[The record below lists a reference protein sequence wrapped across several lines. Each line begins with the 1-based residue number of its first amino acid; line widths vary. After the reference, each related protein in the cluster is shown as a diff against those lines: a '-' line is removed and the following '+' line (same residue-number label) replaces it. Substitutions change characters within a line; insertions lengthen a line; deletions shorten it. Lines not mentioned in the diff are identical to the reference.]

1 MKKTKFSYHLIFLY
15 LSAISIMQSCGGKST
30 DLSTEGSIAP
40 EDAIGTFELAPGFQ
54 MELIANEPLVSDP
67 VDMEI
72 DEFGR
77 LYVVEMPGYPID
89 KSGTCSIVLLS
100 DSDDDGVM
108 DKRTVFAD
116 NLILPNGILR
126 WKNGLLVTDAPDV
139 LYLEDT
145 DGDGVAD
152 VREVVMTGFSLS
164 NPHVNVNNPIY
175 GLDNWVHLSHLGHI
189 GTRKYE
195 EEFGDKGSTI
205 IFPNQPGSS
214 ELPKNANGHSVRFK
228 PDIQVAELA
237 STRSQFGH
245 TYDRW
250 GRYLLTHNQNHIY
263 HEVIASQYL
272 SRNPGLL
279 VSNASDAISDH
290 GKETEVFQITTN
302 PDRQLFTPVGL
313 TTSSSG
319 LTAYLGGTFP
329 EPFNNAVFVAESVSN
344 LVHVD
349 ILKEKGATF
358 VAERLRDNKEFLASK
373 DSWSRP
379 VNMYV
384 GPDGALY
391 VLDYYRRIIEH
402 PEWMS
407 DEAVAA
413 GGLYDGVGMGRIFR
427 ITPKGTGKADWTSGL
442 SFGEESPQE
451 WVEHLA
457 STNYWWRNNAQ
468 RLLVNAQNQD
478 VIPPLEQMAKNQDS
492 PEGRM
497 HALWTLEGLKG
508 LSTDLIIQALNDP
521 EAGVRENAIKLAEM
535 HLSESNELI
544 DSLLNLSSDPNARVR
559 FQLLCTLGFID
570 TDEAAQVAEDLLFQ
584 DLEDEWVQIAALS
597 APSSQNT
604 NLLKTVLERFDKK
617 VPAYGS
623 LIQRL
628 TAMITANESNGETE
642 RLLEAAINL
651 SGKNG
656 WEAPVLDGIAEGI
669 KRNEENEK
677 TLSNYMDQ
685 IVLAFF
691 EHPDSDLRKSA
702 LNLIKT
708 MNFKEDALLESSM
721 EKAMAIAANPSL
733 PETRRAE
740 GLRFLPQGDV
750 APYAEELKS
759 MIATTEPITL
769 QIAAMQALGNIKGKE
784 VPEYVLTK
792 WNSLTH
798 EIREVALTVFM
809 TDTDRVKLL
818 LDALQS
824 GKIPT
829 EAIGWK
835 MRVQLMNNKDES
847 TRNLARELLTK
858 DEGEQINKNYQKAL
872 EINGDPIAGKS
883 VYIENCALCHQFR
896 GKNGVAFGP
905 DLGSLHNW
913 HPKDL
918 MANILDPNLSIAPGF
933 DLWEVNLKDGETI
946 QGMIMNE
953 TSAAISLRTSPG
965 IEKSINR
972 QDIASIKGMAMSL
985 MPGLAG
991 QLDQQKI
998 ADLMA
1003 FIRNSEE

>member
-1 MKKTKFSYHLIFLY
+1 MKNTRFSYHVIFSC
-15 LSAISIMQSCGGKST
+15 LSAIFLQACGGTSSGPST
-30 DLSTEGSIAP
+30 HGSVAP
-40 EDAIGTFELAPGFQ
+40 EDGVASFELAPGFQ

-89 KSGTCSIVLLS
+89 KSGTGRIKLLS

-108 DKRTVFAD
+108 DKSTIFAD
-116 NLILPNGILR
+116 NLVLPNGILR
-126 WKNGLLVTDAPDV
+126 WKNGVLITDAPDV

-152 VREVVMTGFSLS
+152 VREVMMTGFSLS
-164 NPHVNVNNPIY
+164 NPHVNVNNPVY
-175 GLDNWVHLSHLGHI
+175 GLDNWIHLSHLGHI

-195 EEFGDKGSTI
+195 EEFGDKGTTI
-205 IFPNQPGSS
+205 VFPNSQGST
-214 ELPKNANGHSVRFK
+214 ELPKNANGHSVRFR

-263 HEVIASQYL
+263 HEVIAAPYL
-272 SRNPGLL
+272 SRNPGLI
-279 VSNASDAISDH
+279 VSNASESISDH
-290 GKETEVFQITTN
+290 GKEAEVFQITTN

-319 LTAYLGGTFP
+319 LTAYLGGAFP
-329 EPFNNAVFVAESVSN
+329 APFDKAVFVAESVSN

-358 VAERLRDNKEFLASK
+358 VAERLSDNKEFLASK

-413 GGLYDGVGMGRIFR
+413 GGLSDGVGMGRIYR
-427 ITPKGTGKADWTSGL
+427 ITPEGTGKADWTSGL
-442 SFGEESPQE
+442 TFGDESPQE
-451 WVEHLA
+451 WVKHLA
-457 STNYWWRNNAQ
+457 SKNNWWRNNAQ
-468 RLLVNAQNQD
+468 RLLVTAQSQEVFPDLEEMAINQ
-478 VIPPLEQMAKNQDS
+478 AS
-492 PEGRM
+492 AEGRL

-508 LSTDLIIQALNDP
+508 LSTDLIINALGDP

-535 HLSESNELI
+535 HLSESSELI
-544 DSLLNLSSDPNARVR
+544 AELLKLKADPNARVR
-559 FQLLCTLGFID
+559 FQLLCTLGFIE
-570 TDEAAQVAEDLLFQ
+570 TPEAAQVAEELLFR
-584 DLEDEWVQIAALS
+584 DLSDEWVQIAALS
-597 APSSQNT
+597 ASSSKT
-604 NLLKTVLERFDKK
+604 TPLLQTVLKRFDKD

-623 LIQRL
+623 LIRRL
-628 TAMITANESNGETE
+628 TAMITANENEDE
-642 RLLEAAINL
+642 AEKLLQSALNL
-651 SGKNG
+651 SGGKG
-656 WEAPVLDGIAEGI
+656 WEAPVLEGIAAGI
-669 KRNEENEK
+669 KRNEKNEEA
-677 TLSNYMDQ
+677 LSPYLDK
-685 IVLAFF
+685 IVFAFF
-691 EHPDSDLRKSA
+691 EHQDVKLRKAA
-702 LNLIKT
+702 LNLIQT
-708 MNFKEDALLESSM
+708 MDFKDEVLLKASM
-721 EKAMAIAANPSL
+721 EKAMAIATDQSI
-733 PETRRAE
+733 PEERRAE
-740 GLRFLPQGDV
+740 VLRFLPKGDV
-750 APYAEELKS
+750 APYAEQLKG
-759 MIATTEPITL
+759 MIATTEPIVL
-769 QIAAMQALGNIKGKE
+769 QIAAMQALGNIEGT
-784 VPEYVLTK
+784 VVQEYVLTK
-792 WNSLTH
+792 WSSLTH
-798 EIREVALTVFM
+798 EIREVALTTFM
-809 TDTDRVKLL
+809 SDVDRVKLL
-818 LDALQS
+818 LTSIQS

-835 MRVQLMNNKDES
+835 MRVQLMNNGDEP
-847 TRNLARELLTK
+847 TRNFARELLTK
-858 DEGEQINKNYQKAL
+858 DEGEEINKNYQKAL

-883 VYIENCALCHQFR
+883 VYLENCALCHQFR
-896 GKNGVAFGP
+896 GKSGVAFGP
-905 DLGSLHNW
+905 DLGTLHNW

-933 DLWEVNLKDGETI
+933 DLWEVTLSDGETI

-972 QDIASIKGMAMSL
+972 QDIESIKGMNMSL

-1003 FIRNSEE
+1003 FIRNSE

>member
-1 MKKTKFSYHLIFLY
+1 MKQTILSNTFTFLC
-15 LSAISIMQSCGGKST
+15 LTAFCCLPGCGENGANSAS
-30 DLSTEGSIAP
+30 DGSIAP
-40 EDAIGTFELAPGFQ
+40 EDAIASFELAPGFQ
-54 MELIANEPLVSDP
+54 MEIIANEPMVMDP

-77 LYVVEMPGYPID
+77 MYVVEMPGYPID
-89 KSGTCSIVLLS
+89 KSGTGRIALLS
-100 DSDDDGVM
+100 DTDDDGVM
-108 DKRTVFAD
+108 DQRTIFAD
-116 NLILPNGILR
+116 NLVLPNGILR
-126 WKNGLLVTDAPDV
+126 WKKGVLVTDAPDV

-152 VREVVMTGFSLS
+152 IRETIMTGFSLS
-164 NPHVNVNNPIY
+164 NPHVNVNNPVY
-175 GLDNWVHLSHLGHI
+175 GIDNWIHLSHLGHI

-195 EEFGDKGSTI
+195 AEFGDKGSAI
-205 IFPNQPGSS
+205 VFPNNPEGT

-245 TYDRW
+245 TFDRW

-263 HEVIASQYL
+263 HEVIAAPYL

-279 VSNASDAISDH
+279 VSNASESISDH

-319 LTAYLGGTFP
+319 ITAYLGGAFAA
-329 EPFNNAVFVAESVSN
+329 PFDKAVFVAESVSN

-413 GGLYDGVGMGRIFR
+413 GGLSDGVGMGRIFR
-427 ITPKGTGKADWTSGL
+427 ITPEGTGKADWTSGL
-442 SFGEESPQE
+442 TFGNESPQE
-451 WVEHLA
+451 WVQHLA
-457 STNYWWRNNAQ
+457 SKNNWWRNNAQ
-468 RLLVNAQNQD
+468 RLLVTAQSQE
-478 VIPPLEQMAKNQDS
+478 VIPDLEKMAKNQDS
-492 PEGRM
+492 AEGRL

-508 LSTDLIIQALNDP
+508 LSTELIIDALNDP

-535 HLSESNELI
+535 HLSESNDLITEL
-544 DSLLNLSSDPNARVR
+544 LKLKTDPNARVR

-570 TDEAAQVAEDLLFQ
+570 TPEATKVAEELLFQ
-584 DLEDEWVQIAALS
+584 DLSDEWVQIAALS
-597 APSSQNT
+597 ASSSQNMP
-604 NLLKTVLERFDKK
+604 LLRTVLSRFDKDQ
-617 VPAYGS
+617 PAYGS
-623 LIQRL
+623 LIRRL
-628 TAMITANESNGETE
+628 TAMITANENDGEAE
-642 RLLEAAINL
+642 KLLQKALDL
-651 SGKNG
+651 SGNKG
-656 WEAPVLDGIAEGI
+656 WEAAVLDGIADGV
-669 KRNEENEK
+669 KRNEENEEIL
-677 TLSNYMDQ
+677 TNYLDK

-691 EHPDSDLRKSA
+691 EHPDAKLRKSA

-708 MNFKEDALLESSM
+708 LDFKDENLLKSSM
-721 EKAMAIAANPSL
+721 DKAMAIATDQSI
-733 PETRRAE
+733 PESRRAE
-740 GLRFLPQGDV
+740 ALRFLPEGDV
-750 APYAEELKS
+750 SPYAGQLKG
-759 MIATTEPITL
+759 MIATTEPIVL
-769 QIAAMQALGNIKGKE
+769 QIAAMQALGNIKGTE
-784 VPEYVLTK
+784 VPEYVLAK
-792 WNSLTH
+792 WNSLTP
-798 EIREVALTVFM
+798 EIRDVALGTFM
-809 TDTDRVKLL
+809 SESERVKLL
-818 LDALQS
+818 LEALKDS
-824 GKIPT
+824 KIPT
-829 EAIGWK
+829 AAIGWK
-835 MRVQLMNNKDES
+835 MRVRLMNNGDEA
-847 TRNLARELLTK
+847 TRNFARELLTK
-858 DEGEQINKNYQKAL
+858 DEGEEINKRYQKAL

-896 GKNGVAFGP
+896 GKSGVAFGP
-905 DLGSLHNW
+905 DLGTLHNW

-933 DLWEVNLKDGETI
+933 DLWEVMLKDGETI

-953 TSAAISLRTSPG
+953 TSAAISLRISPG
-965 IEKSINR
+965 VEKTINR
-972 QDIASIKGMAMSL
+972 QDIESITGMQLSL
-985 MPGLAG
+985 MPGLAE

-1003 FIRNSEE
+1003 FIRNSE

>member
-1 MKKTKFSYHLIFLY
+1 MKISRIIIFLS
-15 LSAISIMQSCGGKST
+15 LLGICFLQSCGGNSNRP
-30 DLSTEGSIAP
+30 SSEGSISP
-40 EDAIGTFELAPGFQ
+40 ENAVATFELAPGFQ
-54 MELIANEPLVSDP
+54 MEILASEPLVMDP

-89 KSGTCSIVLLS
+89 KSGTGRITLLT
-100 DSDDDGVM
+100 DTDEDGIM
-108 DKRTVFAD
+108 DQRTIFAD
-116 NLILPNGILR
+116 NLVLPNGILR
-126 WKNGLLVTDAPDV
+126 WEKGVLITDAPDV

-152 VREVVMTGFSLS
+152 LREVVMTGFSLS
-164 NPHVNVNNPIY
+164 NPHVNVNNPVY
-175 GLDNWVHLSHLGHI
+175 GLDNWIHLSHLGHI

-195 EEFGDKGSTI
+195 EEFGDKGTNI
-205 IFPNQPGSS
+205 VFPNSPGTT
-214 ELPKNANGHSVRFK
+214 ELPKNANGHSVRFR

-263 HEVIASQYL
+263 HEVIAAPYL

-279 VSNASDAISDH
+279 VSNASESISDH

-319 LTAYLGGTFP
+319 LTAYLGGVFP
-329 EPFNNAVFVAESVSN
+329 EPFEHAVFVAESVSN

-358 VAERLRDNKEFLASK
+358 IAERLRENKEFLASR

-379 VNMYV
+379 VNMYI

-391 VLDYYRRIIEH
+391 VLDYYRKIIEH

-413 GGLYDGVGMGRIFR
+413 GGLYDGVGMGRIYR
-427 ITPKGTGKADWTSGL
+427 ITPEGTGKADWTSGL
-442 SFGEESPQE
+442 TFGEERPKE
-451 WVEHLA
+451 WVKHLD
-457 STNYWWRNNAQ
+457 NKNNWWRSNAQ
-468 RLLVNAQNQD
+468 RLLVTSQNQE
-478 VIPPLEQMAKNQDS
+478 VIPELEKMAKNQDS
-492 PEGRM
+492 AEGRV

-508 LSTDLIIQALNDP
+508 LSTELIIEALFDT

-544 DSLLNLSSDPNARVR
+544 DALLKLKADPNARVR

-570 TDEAAQVAEDLLFQ
+570 TPEATKVAEELLFQ
-584 DLEDEWVQIAALS
+584 DLSDEWVQIAALS
-597 APSSQNT
+597 ASSSQNVP
-604 NLLKTVLERFDKK
+604 LLRTVLSRFDKDQ
-617 VPAYGS
+617 PAYGS
-623 LIQRL
+623 LISRL
-628 TAMITANESNGETE
+628 TAMITANENDGEAE
-642 RLLEAAINL
+642 KLLQKALDL
-651 SGKNG
+651 SGNNG
-656 WEAPVLDGIAEGI
+656 WEAAVLDGISDGV
-669 KRNEENEK
+669 KRNEGNEEVL
-677 TLSNYMDQ
+677 TNYLDK

-691 EHPDSDLRKSA
+691 EHPDARLRKSA
-702 LNLIKT
+702 LNLIKSLD
-708 MNFKEDALLESSM
+708 FKDETLLQSSM
-721 EKAMAIAANPSL
+721 NKAMAIAADHSI
-733 PETRRAE
+733 PESRRAE
-740 GLRFLPQGDV
+740 ALRFLPEGDV
-750 APYAEELKS
+750 APFADQLQG
-759 MIATTEPITL
+759 MIATTEPIVL

-784 VPEYVLTK
+784 VSEYVLAK
-792 WNSLTH
+792 WNSLTP
-798 EIREVALTVFM
+798 EIRDVALGTFM
-809 TDTDRVKLL
+809 SESERVKLL
-818 LDALQS
+818 LKALQD
-824 GKIPT
+824 GKIPSA
-829 EAIGWK
+829 AIGWK
-835 MRVQLMNNKDES
+835 MRVRLMNNGDEA
-847 TRNLARELLTK
+847 TRNFARELLTK
-858 DEGEQINKNYQKAL
+858 DEGEEINNRYQKAL

-896 GKNGVAFGP
+896 GKSGVAFGP
-905 DLGSLHNW
+905 DLGTLHNW

-933 DLWEVNLKDGETI
+933 DLWEVTLKDGEII

-953 TSAAISLRTSPG
+953 TSAAISLRISPG
-965 IEKSINR
+965 VEKTINR
-972 QDIASIKGMAMSL
+972 QDIESIKGMNMSL

-1003 FIRNSEE
+1003 FIRNSE

>member
-1 MKKTKFSYHLIFLY
+1 MNNIKISQIIIFLY
-15 LSAISIMQSCGGKST
+15 LLGVCFLQSCGEKS
-30 DLSTEGSIAP
+30 SEPSSKGSVSP
-40 EDAIGTFELAPGFQ
+40 ENAVATFELAPGFQ
-54 MELIANEPLVSDP
+54 MEIIAHEPLVMDP

-89 KSGTCSIVLLS
+89 KSGSGRIVLLS
-100 DSDDDGVM
+100 DTDSDGVM

-116 NLILPNGILR
+116 QLVLPNGIMR
-126 WKNGLLVTDAPDV
+126 WKNGVLITDAPDV

-152 VREVVMTGFSLS
+152 IKEVIMTGFSLS

-175 GLDNWVHLSHLGHI
+175 GLDNWIHLSHLGHI

-195 EEFGDKGSTI
+195 EEFGDKGSNI
-205 IFPNQPGSS
+205 VFPIQPESS
-214 ELPKNANGHSVRFK
+214 VLPKNANGHSVRFK
-228 PDIQVAELA
+228 PNTHVAELA

-245 TYDRW
+245 TFDRW

-263 HEVIASQYL
+263 HEVIAAPYL

-279 VSNASDAISDH
+279 VSNASESISDH

-319 LTAYLGGTFP
+319 LTAYLGGAFP
-329 EPFNNAVFVAESVSN
+329 EPFENAVFVAESVSN

-358 VAERLRDNKEFLASK
+358 IAERLRENKEFLASK

-413 GGLYDGVGMGRIFR
+413 GGLYDGVEMGRIYR
-427 ITPKGTGKADWTSGL
+427 ISPTGFGKADWTSGL
-442 SFGEESPQE
+442 DFGAERPKE
-451 WVEHLA
+451 WVKYLA
-457 STNYWWRNNAQ
+457 HKNHWWRNHAQ
-468 RLLVNAQNQD
+468 RLIVTAENLE
-478 VIPPLEQMAKNQDS
+478 VIPELEKMATNQES
-492 PEGRM
+492 AEGRL
-497 HALWTLEGLKG
+497 HALWTMEGLKS
-508 LSTDLIIQALNDP
+508 LSTDLIIQGLNDS

-535 HLSESNELI
+535 HLNESNDLVEA
-544 DSLLNLSSDPNARVR
+544 LLNLNTDPNPRVR
-559 FQLLCTLGFID
+559 FQLLCTLGFIE
-570 TDEAAQVAEDLLFQ
+570 TEEAGQVAEELLFH
-584 DLEDEWVQIAALS
+584 DLSDEWVQIAALS
-597 APSSQNT
+597 ASTSQNT
-604 NLLKTVLERFDKK
+604 TLIKTVLDRFDKN

-623 LIQRL
+623 LVRRL
-628 TAMITANESNGETE
+628 TAMVTANENEGEAE
-642 RLLEAAINL
+642 KLLQSALKL
-651 SGKNG
+651 SENRG
-656 WEAPVLDGIAEGI
+656 WEASVLYGIADGV

-677 TLSNYMDQ
+677 ALTAYMDKV
-685 IVLAFF
+685 VLAFF
-691 EHPDSDLRKSA
+691 DHPNAGLRKSA

-708 MNFKEDALLESSM
+708 LDFKDEKLLKSSM
-721 EKAMAIAANPSL
+721 DKAMIIASDQSI
-733 PETRRAE
+733 PEDRRAE
-740 GLRFLPQGDV
+740 ALRFLPEGDV
-750 APYAEELKS
+750 SPYADQLKA
-759 MIATTEPITL
+759 MIATTEPIVL
-769 QIAAMQALGNIKGKE
+769 QIAAMQALGNIKGTS
-784 VPEYVLTK
+784 VPEYLLSK
-792 WNSLTH
+792 WNSLTP
-798 EIREVALTVFM
+798 EIRDVALGTFM
-809 TDTDRVKLL
+809 SESDRVKLL
-818 LDALQS
+818 LEALKD

-829 EAIGWK
+829 VAIGWK
-835 MRVQLMNNKDES
+835 MRVRLMNNGDEA
-847 TRNLARELLTK
+847 TRNFARELLTK
-858 DEGEQINKNYQKAL
+858 DEGEEINKKYQKAL

-896 GKNGVAFGP
+896 GKGGVAFGP
-905 DLGSLHNW
+905 DLGTLHNW

-933 DLWEVNLKDGETI
+933 DLWEVTLKNGETI

-953 TSAAISLRTSPG
+953 TSAAISLRISPG
-965 IEKSINR
+965 IEQAINR
-972 QDIASIKGMAMSL
+972 QDIEAIKGMNMSL
-985 MPGLAG
+985 MPVLSA

-1003 FIRNSEE
+1003 FIRNAE

>member
-1 MKKTKFSYHLIFLY
+1 MNNMKISRIIIFLS
-15 LSAISIMQSCGGKST
+15 LLGICFLQSCGGNSNRP
-30 DLSTEGSIAP
+30 SSEGSISP
-40 EDAIGTFELAPGFQ
+40 ENAVATFELAPGFQ
-54 MELIANEPLVSDP
+54 MEILASEPLVMDP

-89 KSGTCSIVLLS
+89 KSGTGRITLLT
-100 DSDDDGVM
+100 DTDEDGIM
-108 DKRTVFAD
+108 DQRTIFAD
-116 NLILPNGILR
+116 NLVLPNGILR
-126 WKNGLLVTDAPDV
+126 WEKGVLITDAPDV

-152 VREVVMTGFSLS
+152 LREVVMTGFSLS
-164 NPHVNVNNPIY
+164 NPHVNVNNPVY
-175 GLDNWVHLSHLGHI
+175 GLDNWIHLSHLGHI

-195 EEFGDKGSTI
+195 EEFGDKGTNI
-205 IFPNQPGSS
+205 VFPNSPGTT
-214 ELPKNANGHSVRFK
+214 ELPKNANGHSVRFR

-263 HEVIASQYL
+263 HEVIAAPYL

-279 VSNASDAISDH
+279 VSNASESISDH

-319 LTAYLGGTFP
+319 LTAYLGGVFP
-329 EPFNNAVFVAESVSN
+329 EPFEHAVFVAESVSN

-358 VAERLRDNKEFLASK
+358 IAERLRENKEFLASR

-379 VNMYV
+379 VNMYI

-391 VLDYYRRIIEH
+391 VLDYYRKIIEH

-413 GGLYDGVGMGRIFR
+413 GGLYDGVGMGRIYR
-427 ITPKGTGKADWTSGL
+427 ITPEGTGKADWTSGL
-442 SFGEESPQE
+442 TFGEERPKE
-451 WVEHLA
+451 WVKHLD
-457 STNYWWRNNAQ
+457 NKNNWWRSNAQ
-468 RLLVNAQNQD
+468 RLLVTSQNQE
-478 VIPPLEQMAKNQDS
+478 VIPELEKMAKNQDS
-492 PEGRM
+492 AEGRV

-508 LSTDLIIQALNDP
+508 LSTELIIEALFDT

-544 DSLLNLSSDPNARVR
+544 DALLKLKADPNARVR

-570 TDEAAQVAEDLLFQ
+570 TPEATKVAEELLFQ
-584 DLEDEWVQIAALS
+584 DLSDEWVQIAALS
-597 APSSQNT
+597 ASSSQNVP
-604 NLLKTVLERFDKK
+604 LLRTVLSRFDKDQ
-617 VPAYGS
+617 PAYGS
-623 LIQRL
+623 LISRL
-628 TAMITANESNGETE
+628 TAMITANENDGEAE
-642 RLLEAAINL
+642 KLLQKALDL
-651 SGKNG
+651 SGNNG
-656 WEAPVLDGIAEGI
+656 WEAAVLDGISDGV
-669 KRNEENEK
+669 KRNEGNEEVL
-677 TLSNYMDQ
+677 TNYLDK

-691 EHPDSDLRKSA
+691 EHPDARLRKSA
-702 LNLIKT
+702 LNLIKSLD
-708 MNFKEDALLESSM
+708 FKDETLLQSSM
-721 EKAMAIAANPSL
+721 NKAMAIAADHSI
-733 PETRRAE
+733 PESRRAE
-740 GLRFLPQGDV
+740 ALRFLPEGDV
-750 APYAEELKS
+750 APFADQLQG
-759 MIATTEPITL
+759 MIATTEPIVL

-784 VPEYVLTK
+784 VSEYVLAK
-792 WNSLTH
+792 WNSLTP
-798 EIREVALTVFM
+798 EIRDVALGTFM
-809 TDTDRVKLL
+809 SESERVKLL
-818 LDALQS
+818 LKALQD
-824 GKIPT
+824 GKIPSA
-829 EAIGWK
+829 AIGWK
-835 MRVQLMNNKDES
+835 MRVRLMNNGDEA
-847 TRNLARELLTK
+847 TRNFARELLTK
-858 DEGEQINKNYQKAL
+858 DEGEEINNRYQKAL

-896 GKNGVAFGP
+896 GKSGVAFGP
-905 DLGSLHNW
+905 DLGTLHNW

-933 DLWEVNLKDGETI
+933 DLWEVTLKDGEII

-953 TSAAISLRTSPG
+953 TSAAISLRISPG
-965 IEKSINR
+965 VEKTINR
-972 QDIASIKGMAMSL
+972 QDIESIKGMNMSL

-1003 FIRNSEE
+1003 FIRNSE

>member
-1 MKKTKFSYHLIFLY
+1 MKNTRSSYHLIFLY
-15 LSAISIMQSCGGKST
+15 LSAICFLQACGGNSSGPST
-30 DLSTEGSIAP
+30 GGSVAP
-40 EDAIGTFELAPGFQ
+40 EDAIATFELASGFQ

-89 KSGTCSIVLLS
+89 KSGTGRIVLLS

-108 DKRTVFAD
+108 DKSTIFAD
-116 NLILPNGILR
+116 NLVLPNGILR
-126 WKNGLLVTDAPDV
+126 WKKGVLITDAPDV

-152 VREVVMTGFSLS
+152 VREVIMTGFSLS
-164 NPHVNVNNPIY
+164 NPHVNVNNPVY
-175 GLDNWVHLSHLGHI
+175 GLDNWIHLSHLGHI

-205 IFPNQPGSS
+205 VFPNHPGST
-214 ELPKNANGHSVRFK
+214 ELPKNANGHSVRFR
-228 PDIQVAELA
+228 PDIHVAELA

-263 HEVIASQYL
+263 HEVIAAPYL

-279 VSNASDAISDH
+279 VSNASESISDH

-319 LTAYLGGTFP
+319 LTAYLGGAFP
-329 EPFNNAVFVAESVSN
+329 EPFDNAVFVSESVSN

-358 VAERLRDNKEFLASK
+358 VAQRLRDNKEFLASK

-413 GGLYDGVGMGRIFR
+413 GGLSDGVGMGRIYR

-442 SFGEESPQE
+442 TFGDESPQE
-451 WVEHLA
+451 WVKHLA
-457 STNYWWRNNAQ
+457 SKNNWWRNNAQ
-468 RLLVNAQNQD
+468 RLLVTAQSQE
-478 VIPPLEQMAKNQDS
+478 VIPDLEEMAKNQDS
-492 PEGRM
+492 AEGRL

-508 LSTDLIIQALNDP
+508 LSTDLIINALNDR

-544 DSLLNLSSDPNARVR
+544 AALLKLKADPNARVR
-559 FQLLCTLGFID
+559 FQLLCTLGFIE
-570 TDEAAQVAEDLLFQ
+570 TPEAAQVAEELLFQ
-584 DLEDEWVQIAALS
+584 DLSDEWVQIAALS
-597 APSSQNT
+597 ASSSKNT
-604 NLLKTVLERFDKK
+604 PLLRTVLKRYDKD

-623 LIQRL
+623 LIRRL
-628 TAMITANESNGETE
+628 TAMITANENEGEAE
-642 RLLEAAINL
+642 KLLQSALNL
-651 SGKNG
+651 SGDKG
-656 WEAPVLDGIAEGI
+656 WEAPVLDGIADGI
-669 KRNEENEK
+669 KRNEKNEQP
-677 TLSNYMDQ
+677 LSLYLEK

-691 EHPDSDLRKSA
+691 EHPDANLRKSA

-708 MNFKEDALLESSM
+708 MDFKDEALLKSSM
-721 EKAMAIAANPSL
+721 DKAMSIAIDQSI
-733 PETRRAE
+733 PEGKRAE
-740 GLRFLPQGDV
+740 ALRFLPEGDV
-750 APYAEELKS
+750 TPYEEQLKG
-759 MIATTEPITL
+759 MIATTEPIVL
-769 QIAAMQALGNIKGKE
+769 QIAAMQALGNIKGTE

-798 EIREVALTVFM
+798 EIRDVSLTTFM
-809 TDTDRVKLL
+809 SDIDRVKLL
-818 LDALQS
+818 LAALQS

-835 MRVQLMNNKDES
+835 MRVQLMNNGDEP

-858 DEGEQINKNYQKAL
+858 DEGERVNKNYQKAL

-905 DLGSLHNW
+905 DLGTLHNW

-933 DLWEVNLKDGETI
+933 DLWEVTLKEGETI

-965 IEKSINR
+965 IEKTINR
-972 QDIASIKGMAMSL
+972 QDIEAIKGMHMSL

-1003 FIRNSEE
+1003 FIRNSE

>member
-1 MKKTKFSYHLIFLY
+1 MKISRIIIFLS
-15 LSAISIMQSCGGKST
+15 LLGICFLQSCGGNSNGP
-30 DLSTEGSIAP
+30 SSEGSISP
-40 EDAIGTFELAPGFQ
+40 ENAVATFELAPGFQ
-54 MELIANEPLVSDP
+54 MEILACEPLVMDP

-89 KSGTCSIVLLS
+89 KSGTGRIALLT
-100 DSDDDGVM
+100 DTDEDGIM
-108 DKRTVFAD
+108 DQRTIFAD
-116 NLILPNGILR
+116 NLVLPNGILR
-126 WKNGLLVTDAPDV
+126 WEKGVLITDAPDV

-152 VREVVMTGFSLS
+152 LREVVMTGFSLS
-164 NPHVNVNNPIY
+164 NPHVNVNNPVY
-175 GLDNWVHLSHLGHI
+175 GLDNWIHLSHLGHI

-195 EEFGDKGSTI
+195 EEFGDKGTNI
-205 IFPNQPGSS
+205 VFPNSPGST
-214 ELPKNANGHSVRFK
+214 ELPKNANGHSVRFR

-263 HEVIASQYL
+263 HEVIAAPYL

-279 VSNASDAISDH
+279 VSNASESISDH

-319 LTAYLGGTFP
+319 VTAYLGGVFP
-329 EPFNNAVFVAESVSN
+329 EPFEHAVFVAESVSN

-358 VAERLRDNKEFLASK
+358 IAERLRENKEFLASR

-379 VNMYV
+379 VNMYI

-391 VLDYYRRIIEH
+391 VLDYYRKIIEH

-413 GGLYDGVGMGRIFR
+413 GGLYDGVGMGRIYR
-427 ITPKGTGKADWTSGL
+427 ITPEGTGKADWTSGL
-442 SFGEESPQE
+442 TFGEERPKE
-451 WVEHLA
+451 WVKHLD
-457 STNYWWRNNAQ
+457 NKNNWWRSNAQ
-468 RLLVNAQNQD
+468 RLLVTSQNQE
-478 VIPPLEQMAKNQDS
+478 VIPELEKMAKNQDS
-492 PEGRM
+492 AEGRV

-508 LSTDLIIQALNDP
+508 LSTELIIEALFDT

-544 DSLLNLSSDPNARVR
+544 DALLKLKADPNARVR

-570 TDEAAQVAEDLLFQ
+570 TPEATKVAEELLFQ
-584 DLEDEWVQIAALS
+584 DLSDKWVQIAALS
-597 APSSQNT
+597 ASSSQNVP
-604 NLLKTVLERFDKK
+604 LLQTVLSRFDKDQ
-617 VPAYGS
+617 PAYGS
-623 LIQRL
+623 LISRL
-628 TAMITANESNGETE
+628 TAMITADENDGEAE
-642 RLLEAAINL
+642 KLLQRALDL
-651 SGKNG
+651 SGNIG
-656 WEAPVLDGIAEGI
+656 WEAAVLDGIADGV
-669 KRNEENEK
+669 KRNEGNEEVL
-677 TLSNYMDQ
+677 TNYLDK

-691 EHPDSDLRKSA
+691 EHPDAKLRKSA
-702 LNLIKT
+702 LNLIKSLD
-708 MNFKEDALLESSM
+708 FKDETLLQSSM
-721 EKAMAIAANPSL
+721 NKAMAIAADHSI
-733 PETRRAE
+733 PESRRAE
-740 GLRFLPQGDV
+740 ALRFLPEGDV
-750 APYAEELKS
+750 APFADQLQG
-759 MIATTEPITL
+759 MIATTEPIVL

-784 VPEYVLTK
+784 VSEYVLAK
-792 WNSLTH
+792 WNSLTP
-798 EIREVALTVFM
+798 EIRDVALGTFM
-809 TDTDRVKLL
+809 SESERVKLL
-818 LDALQS
+818 LKALQD
-824 GKIPT
+824 GKIPSA
-829 EAIGWK
+829 AIGWK
-835 MRVQLMNNKDES
+835 MRVRLMNNGDEA
-847 TRNLARELLTK
+847 TRNFARELLTK
-858 DEGEQINKNYQKAL
+858 DEGEEINNRYQKAL

-883 VYIENCALCHQFR
+883 VYIEKCALCHQFR
-896 GKNGVAFGP
+896 GKSGVAFGP
-905 DLGSLHNW
+905 DLGTLHNW

-933 DLWEVNLKDGETI
+933 DLWEVTLKDGEII

-953 TSAAISLRTSPG
+953 TSAAISLRISPG
-965 IEKSINR
+965 VEKTINR
-972 QDIASIKGMAMSL
+972 QDIESIKGMNMSL

-1003 FIRNSEE
+1003 FIRNSE